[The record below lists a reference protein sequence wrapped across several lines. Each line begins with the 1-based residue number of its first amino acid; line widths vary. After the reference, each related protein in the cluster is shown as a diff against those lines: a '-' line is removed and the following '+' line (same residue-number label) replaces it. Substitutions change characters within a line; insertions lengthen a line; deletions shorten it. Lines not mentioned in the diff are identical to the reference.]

1 MPVRRK
7 FNIGSIVFWL
17 SLGFFFFFIVFKIAE
32 DLFDKEGIAEKLF
45 PLPEES
51 PPIDTVFCDKIINQL
66 EWTSYEGKN
75 YRIEYVLCSKD
86 FEDSQNFRNNIS
98 FIPNVGEYYRSVLAQ
113 DQIAM
118 KRIVEAYKFVIR
130 SQNLDY
136 MEAAE
141 MIVSSIQNI
150 PYTLVIDEPCPYRL
164 GTTLFDGECEP
175 LENMSG
181 CCGNVMPIGCYSP
194 LEYAANLTGD
204 CDTRAVF
211 AHSILKALNYD
222 VAIIVSRMEGH
233 AMIALNTPFI
243 PENGNESAYVSDQRL
258 NKYYMWELTSV
269 YPFGIVHPNTHPVSW
284 EIVHK

>member
-1 MPVRRK
+1 MPEKKK
-7 FNIGSIVFWL
+7 FNIGNIVFWL
-17 SLGFFFFFIVFKIAE
+17 SFSFFFFFILFNIAE

-51 PPIDTVFCDKIINQL
+51 PPIDTVFCDKIINRL
-66 EWTSYEGKN
+66 EWTSYEGRNFK
-75 YRIEYVLCSKD
+75 IEYVLCSND
-86 FEDSQNFRNNIS
+86 FEDSQNFRNNMTVNNDI
-98 FIPNVGEYYRSVLAQ
+98 GEYYHAILTQ
-113 DQIAM
+113 DQMAM
-118 KRIVEAYKFVIR
+118 KKIVDAYRFIIR

-150 PYTLVIDEPCPYRL
+150 PYTLVIHEPCPYRL
-164 GTTLFDGECEP
+164 GSTLFDGACEP

-211 AHSILKALNYD
+211 AFSILKALNYN

-243 PENGNESAYVSDQRL
+243 PENGNVSAYVLDLQL
-258 NKYYMWELTSV
+258 NKYYFWELTSV
-269 YPFGIVHPNTHPVSW
+269 WPFGSVSDKTHPETW

>member
-1 MPVRRK
+1 MPEKKK
-7 FNIGSIVFWL
+7 FNIGNIVFWL
-17 SLGFFFFFIVFKIAE
+17 SFSFFFFFILFNIAE

-51 PPIDTVFCDKIINQL
+51 PPIDTVFCDKIINRL
-66 EWTSYEGKN
+66 EWSSYDGRNFKL
-75 YRIEYVLCSKD
+75 EYVLCSDD
-86 FEDSQNFRNNIS
+86 FEVSQNFRNNMTVNNNI
-98 FIPNVGEYYRSVLAQ
+98 GEYYHAILTQ
-113 DQIAM
+113 DQMAM
-118 KRIVEAYKFVIR
+118 KKIVDAYRFIIR
-130 SQNLDY
+130 SQNLNY

-150 PYTLVIDEPCPYRL
+150 PYTLVINEPCPYRL
-164 GTTLFDGECEP
+164 GSSLFDGACEP

-211 AHSILKALNYD
+211 AHSILKSLNYD
-222 VAIIVSRMEGH
+222 VAIIVSHIEAH
-233 AMIALNTPFI
+233 AMIALNTPFV
-243 PENGNESAYVSDQRL
+243 PENGNVSAYVLDLQL

-269 YPFGIVHPNTHPVSW
+269 WPFGSVSDKTHPETW